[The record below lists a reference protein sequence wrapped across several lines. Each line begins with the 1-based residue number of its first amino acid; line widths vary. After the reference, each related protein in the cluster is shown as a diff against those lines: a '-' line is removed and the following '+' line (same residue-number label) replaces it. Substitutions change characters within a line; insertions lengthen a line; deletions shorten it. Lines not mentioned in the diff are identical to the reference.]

1 MSEESI
7 PPSERGRGERRRG
20 ERRGAL
26 GPGGWVRR
34 LARLWGF
41 LGFVILVVILARSVL
56 LPFVFALL
64 LAYILAPVVERMSIR
79 SDGRRRMPR
88 ALAIVICYIVF
99 LAAVGSFVV
108 VLMPRL
114 YKDAV
119 RIGSELPDLYE
130 QLDEEWA
137 PGLARWI
144 ENRFPAATPAH
155 AVDEALAADAG
166 EIPLVADVPV
176 PPGTAFVLT
185 PLPDGR
191 MAVQLQPGGL
201 DLAPRAGGG
210 YHLTADEDLSEELGI
225 EDRIRNL
232 ASQALA
238 SLQSQVG
245 DFIRF
250 GQALVGGLMRSIFTF
265 FLVLMVAAFLLL
277 DMEKLHGFARSLVPM
292 GYHGDFDVIVAG
304 INRGLSGVIR
314 GQLLICLINGVLTYI
329 GLLIFS
335 VKYSLILAV
344 VAAVMSLIPIFGSIL
359 STIPIVMAALVSGE
373 QGIDVARAVF
383 SVAWIVGIHFV
394 EANMLNPKIIG
405 SSAKIHPVLV
415 IFALIV
421 GEHGYGL
428 VGALLAVPVMSTI
441 QVLFLFFRSKA
452 WRHESGVDGVS
463 GKKRPRPRGT
473 TGSAPD
479 GELEPPPRP
488 VQS

>member
-1 MSEESI
+1 MSDDE
-7 PPSERGRGERRRG
+7 PTATRARGRGER
-20 ERRGAL
+20 RRGAL

-34 LARLWGF
+34 FARLWGF
-41 LGFVILVVILARSVL
+41 LGFVILVVVLARSVL

-64 LAYILAPVVERMSIR
+64 LAYILAPVVERMSSR
-79 SDGRRRMPR
+79 SDGSRRMPR

-119 RIGSELPDLYE
+119 RIGSELPDLYG
-130 QLDEEWA
+130 QLNEEWA
-137 PGLARWI
+137 PGLAQWI
-144 ENRFPAATPAH
+144 EKRFPAATPAQ
-155 AVDEALAADAG
+155 AG
-166 EIPLVADVPV
+166 EEAPTGDPGETPLVAEAPM

-201 DLAPRAGGG
+201 DLAPRSDGGF
-210 YHLTADEDLSEELGI
+210 HLTADEDLSEELSI
-225 EDRIRNL
+225 EDRLREL
-232 ASQALA
+232 ASQVLT

-250 GQALVGGLMRSIFTF
+250 GQALVSGLMRSIFTF
-265 FLVLMVAAFLLL
+265 FLVLMVAAFILL
-277 DMEKLHGFARSLVPM
+277 DMEKLHGFARSLVPR
-292 GYHGDFDVIVAG
+292 GYHDDFDVIVAG

-329 GLLIFS
+329 GLLIFN

-373 QGIDVARAVF
+373 QGIDIPRAVF
-383 SVAWIVGIHFV
+383 AVGWIVGIHFV

-428 VGALLAVPVMSTI
+428 VGALLAVPVMSMI

-452 WRHESGVDGVS
+452 WRHESGEGGGVD
-463 GKKRPRPRGT
+463 RALPRQP
-473 TGSAPD
+473 GSAESEPAY
-479 GELEPPPRP
+479 ELDPPPRP
-488 VQS
+488 AQS